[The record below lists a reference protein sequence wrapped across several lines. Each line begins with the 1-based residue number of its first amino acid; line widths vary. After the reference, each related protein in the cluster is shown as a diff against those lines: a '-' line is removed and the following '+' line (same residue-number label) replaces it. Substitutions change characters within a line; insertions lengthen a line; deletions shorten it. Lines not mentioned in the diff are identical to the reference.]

1 MSPSDE
7 ITDEDIAN
15 SPFHGKATA
24 RIAQETGD
32 PLADVDVETAKL
44 KALARAFLPFV
55 VVGAMCRFSRSCSA
69 VMPEFAA
76 AARAKIRRMTA
87 YMGAI

>member
-32 PLADVDVETAKL
+32 P
-44 KALARAFLPFV
+44 
-55 VVGAMCRFSRSCSA
+55 
-69 VMPEFAA
+69 
-76 AARAKIRRMTA
+76 
-87 YMGAI
+87 